1 MSSLGW
7 LTESAFLPKESKKI
21 NVGQNSSLVD
31 LKAKI
36 LEEKAKLT
44 KKATGQGEGDLTTQ
58 LRNKRDRK
66 EMEKLKAAAQ
76 SQNKGIEDR
85 MRRDEEQEAKN
96 PSVVDAKG
104 IIDHRQIELKLA
116 EKAQIY
122 EQLTSDKKAH
132 ERGKSHLVDYEM
144 KRWQGDSK
152 K

>member
-7 LTESAFLPKESKKI
+7 LTESAFLSKESKKI

-44 KKATGQGEGDLTTQ
+44 KKATGQGEGDLATQ

-66 EMEKLKAAAQ
+66 ELEKLKAAAL

-85 MRRDEEQEAKN
+85 MRRDEE
-96 PSVVDAKG
+96 
-104 IIDHRQIELKLA
+104 
-116 EKAQIY
+116 
-122 EQLTSDKKAH
+122 
-132 ERGKSHLVDYEM
+132 
-144 KRWQGDSK
+144 
-152 K
+152 